1 MYRGEFFPAPL
12 TRRSTLRAAA
22 YGGLAT
28 FMGLPVRALMAKDG
42 QGGTRRPAKADSVI
56 LLWMNGGMS
65 HLDTLDPKPGT
76 AFAGE
81 FAAIRTSVDGVTV
94 GQILPTVASQLHHA
108 TIVRSVLGESNNHE
122 PAKHHLLTSFAPVRE
137 LVHPSLG
144 SIVAH
149 QVERLGDLPAFVSVG
164 GGEPPSAGYLGQ
176 AAEAYFIGD
185 PGKPDPTI
193 ALPEGI
199 TRVRSQRRLEVLEKL
214 NGRFAVPGGLVD
226 AVGGSY
232 AAAVGLMR
240 SPALAAFDL
249 GEEPAVVREA
259 YGDTEFGRGCLLAR
273 RLVEQGVR
281 FVQVHLDHFDTHAGN
296 FRAMRGLGAIMD
308 PAIGTLLRD
317 LASSGRLD
325 RTLVLLMTEFG
336 RTPDVNE
343 AAGRDHHDNVFS
355 VLVAGGGFKR
365 GFVLGS
371 SDSEGREVAERP
383 VRIADLHATIVD
395 QLGIDPDR
403 LVDTHLG
410 RKIKLIND
418 GTIIKDMLA

>member
-1 MYRGEFFPAPL
+1 MYRGEFFPATL

-81 FAAIRTSVDGVTV
+81 FAAIRTSVDGVAV
-94 GQILPTVASQLHHA
+94 GEILPTVASQLHHA
-108 TIVRSVLGESNNHE
+108 TIVRSILGESNNHE

-199 TRVRSQRRLEVLEKL
+199 TRVRSQRRLAIALPPHGVPRIFVEGIADHVAAQPPVVAVAILGESIGSALIGAVVLGEVPGVVEVL
-214 NGRFAVPGGLVD
+214 GG
-226 AVGGSY
+226 
-232 AAAVGLMR
+232 
-240 SPALAAFDL
+240 
-249 GEEPAVVREA
+249 AVVLSGVYVALHGARP
-259 YGDTEFGRGCLLAR
+259 GRGAPTR
-273 RLVEQGVR
+273 
-281 FVQVHLDHFDTHAGN
+281 D
-296 FRAMRGLGAIMD
+296 MREPI
-308 PAIGTLLRD
+308 
-317 LASSGRLD
+317 
-325 RTLVLLMTEFG
+325 
-336 RTPDVNE
+336 
-343 AAGRDHHDNVFS
+343 
-355 VLVAGGGFKR
+355 
-365 GFVLGS
+365 
-371 SDSEGREVAERP
+371 EV
-383 VRIADLHATIVD
+383 
-395 QLGIDPDR
+395 
-403 LVDTHLG
+403 
-410 RKIKLIND
+410 
-418 GTIIKDMLA
+418 